1 MAKRERVD
9 KRKTREP
16 LVKIK
21 FLVEGKT
28 EFYYFKN
35 LLMELHYKYHI
46 DDYKYHIDDYK
57 YHIDVKDITGGGY
70 KTFADDIEKNGSTYD
85 IVIIIADLD
94 RAEAHSHE
102 IPALERL
109 IRILEK
115 ANIKNNIF
123 LTYKNIESWFLETI
137 PVAINNLH
145 RELGYNDSLKG
156 KSDIYQKLKIKN
168 SDFDLG
174 KSKFPINNL
183 YYLKQDFYTGK
194 TNRENISKKQSNLI
208 YFKEYLKLLG
218 GLGLE

>member
-35 LLMELHYKYHI
+35 LLMELH
-46 DDYKYHIDDYK
+46 YK

-145 RELGYNDSLKG
+145 RELGYNNSLKG

-174 KSKFPINNL
+174 KSKFPMNNL
-183 YYLKQDFYTGK
+183 YYLKQDFYAGK

-218 GLGLE
+218 GLE